1 MNDFLLK
8 YQRISFMIF
17 IKIKK
22 LGGFSGEILLSIFHS
37 DLREGEEGE
46 LYNKTFRLIEL
57 FVKSKTPPTSNLLR
71 ISRVIF

>member
-8 YQRISFMIF
+8 YQKISFMIF
-17 IKIKK
+17 NKIEK
-22 LGGFSGEILLSIFHS
+22 SWVDSAVRVLLSIFHS

-57 FVKSKTPPTSNLLR
+57 FVKSKTPQTSHAFPEYFLY
-71 ISRVIF
+71 